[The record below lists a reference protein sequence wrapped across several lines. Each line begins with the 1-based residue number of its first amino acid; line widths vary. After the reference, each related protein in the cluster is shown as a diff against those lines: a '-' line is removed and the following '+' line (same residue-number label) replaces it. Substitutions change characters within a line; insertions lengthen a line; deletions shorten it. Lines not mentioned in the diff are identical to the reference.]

1 MPIDPK
7 TLTFLR
13 KLKRNNDRAWFKS
26 HASDWEAARSDFLAL
41 IADLK
46 PGIEKISDMMFVDEA
61 KSGGSML
68 RIHRDVRFSK
78 DKSPYKTNLAAV
90 FAHLGVEGKM
100 DAPCMY
106 LQVMPGGKSFVAAGL
121 YGPDSAQLKRIRAA
135 IADDPAAWRK
145 ATSGKAFRERLTL
158 VDGSLKRPPKGFD
171 PDHPA
176 IEELKRKRFAAAS
189 VEFTDADVCDPA
201 FTRTVLAHY
210 RAAAPLLRFICD
222 ALKLPF

>member
-1 MPIDPK
+1 MSINPA

-13 KLKRNNDRAWFKS
+13 KLKRNNDRDWFKS
-26 HASDWEAARSDFLAL
+26 HATEWEAARADFLAL
-41 IADLK
+41 IAALK
-46 PGIEKISDMMFVDEA
+46 PGIEKVSDMMFVDDA

-100 DAPCMY
+100 DAPCFY

-121 YGPDSAQLKRIRAA
+121 YGPDSTQLKRIRTA

-145 ATSGKAFRERLTL
+145 ATAGKAFRDRLAL
-158 VDGSLKRPPKGFD
+158 VDGALKRPPKGFD

-189 VEFTDADVCDPA
+189 TEFSDDDVCAPD
-201 FTRTVLAHY
+201 FEKKVVAHF
-210 RAAAPLLRFICD
+210 RAAAPLVRFVCD
-222 ALKLPF
+222 ALELPF